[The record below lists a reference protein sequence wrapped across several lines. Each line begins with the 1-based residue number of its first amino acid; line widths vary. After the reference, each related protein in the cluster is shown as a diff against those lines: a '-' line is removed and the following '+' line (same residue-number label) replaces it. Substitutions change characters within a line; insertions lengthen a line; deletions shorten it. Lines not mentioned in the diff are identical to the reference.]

1 MEGTWER
8 EKGKIFAFVFMTW
21 DKFFSYL
28 HIVSKRLQWE
38 YSRYTDDGL
47 FQLTYT
53 KYLCSRNMATIES
66 RWTHWKKLTNDMQL
80 CIQ

>member
-8 EKGKIFAFVFMTW
+8 EKGKIFAFAFMTW

-28 HIVSKRLQWE
+28 HITR
-38 YSRYTDDGL
+38 SRYIDDGL
-47 FQLTYT
+47 FQLMYT
-53 KYLCSRNMATIES
+53 KYLCSRNMVTIES